1 MLITYFRKRGQSS
14 EICLNAHMITPM
26 LNLGLMGR
34 KTFEPSRKAPLI
46 LSLHYYGTNI
56 EIILTYGTSFL
67 NVCTPLMEI
76 ISMQSYHHHRAVR
89 TYQIIY
95 SDVPF
100 QAQIYWLNLRFYIL
114 RCSKFAVVYNC
125 IIIYILLR
133 ICTYTSCLLRI
144 ILLQLVVYHI
154 VLCHV
159 SICSMNLVFNSYT
172 ICWTNRVVCT
182 LSQKWNKQVISSHLK
197 LYYIYRSWMVSGAAT
212 RMSLLLNIWILKR
225 FL

>member
-1 MLITYFRKRGQSS
+1 
-14 EICLNAHMITPM
+14 M

-46 LSLHYYGTNI
+46 LSLHYFGTNI
-56 EIILTYGTSFL
+56 EIILTYGTKIGYTSSSCVKKRERFL
-67 NVCTPLMEI
+67 QFPYVCTPFMEI
-76 ISMQSYHHHRAVR
+76 ISMQSYHQYRAVR

-95 SDVPF
+95 SDVSV

-114 RCSKFAVVYNC
+114 RYSKFVVVYNC

-133 ICTYTSCLLRI
+133 ICTYISCLLRI
-144 ILLQLVVYHI
+144 ILLQLGVYHI

-172 ICWTNRVVCT
+172 ICWTKRVVCT
-182 LSQKWNKQVISSHLK
+182 LCQKWNKQVICSQLE
-197 LYYIYRSWMVSGAAT
+197 LYYIYRYWMSSGAAT
-212 RMSLLLNIWILKR
+212 RMFLLLNIWILKR